1 MTREEL
7 LVDLAARILAL
18 PESAPTTVAVDGM
31 SGAGKTTLAAD
42 LAAILTGAD
51 RQVVVVALDD
61 FHHARERRN
70 RRGRL
75 SAEGYLEDAFDV
87 DALRS
92 HVLDPLAGAGDACEV
107 CEVRPAAYDL
117 AADEPV
123 EAEAVPVG
131 PGTVVIVEGSF
142 LLSEAVA
149 ERWDLA
155 VLVVA
160 DPAVVLDRA
169 LVRDVDLG
177 TPDQVRELYVRR
189 YFAAWALH
197 EERHDPWSRADAVV
211 DLTDPEAPRLLS

>member
-1 MTREEL
+1 MMREEL

-18 PESAPTTVAVDGM
+18 PEDAPRTVAVDGM

-61 FHHARERRN
+61 FHHARERRQ
-70 RRGRL
+70 RRGKL

-87 DALRS
+87 DSLRS
-92 HVLDPLAGAGDACEV
+92 HVLDHLAGTGDARAV
-107 CEVRPAAYDL
+107 REVRPAAYDL
-117 AADEPV
+117 AADQPV
-123 EAEAVPVG
+123 EVEAVPVG
-131 PGTVVIVEGSF
+131 AGTVVIVEGSF

-155 VLVVA
+155 VLLVA

-197 EERHDPWSRADAVV
+197 EERNDPWSRADVVV
-211 DLTDPEAPRLLS
+211 DLTDPEQPRLLS